1 MQKGHAILT
10 VMLIFSKSYTTSLY
24 WLFTLPRDF
33 LELMLFACLWFAA
46 PSFVHESTLPLNSPS
61 FFFFAVTSSGYAR
74 IIPTS
79 RSQPRIAHLPA
90 GSLPSFTALTL
101 PHYGPGQNPPSARGL
116 HQWNL
121 PKMISTRSCA
131 APLSDPC
138 PPPSLPL
145 LHHFD
150 VAISRLYHNVLVRQS
165 SEPLL
170 LPSFADQ
177 LWTFQFFLCACTP
190 PSLLLA
196 PFSLMD
202 TCVLWIWILIVAG
215 RSQSQCQN
223 QELKKIQPS
232 SPDLL
237 SPLNCS

>member
-1 MQKGHAILT
+1 MLNFLRLLFSFLLTLFFSFFFRRYAIFVVFYILAQVLVKDFFLTSVPPSGQRDVFFPPFNLICKGTRDFDGDANLFQILYHLSLLALHPPPGFPGAHALRLPLVCGPFICPRE
-10 VMLIFSKSYTTSLY
+10 YPPPE
-24 WLFTLPRDF
+24 FTL
-33 LELMLFACLWFAA
+33 
-46 PSFVHESTLPLNSPS
+46 

-138 PPPSLPL
+138 PPL
-145 LHHFD
+145 
-150 VAISRLYHNVLVRQS
+150 S
-165 SEPLL
+165 S
-170 LPSFADQ
+170 
-177 LWTFQFFLCACTP
+177 
-190 PSLLLA
+190 
-196 PFSLMD
+196 
-202 TCVLWIWILIVAG
+202 
-215 RSQSQCQN
+215 
-223 QELKKIQPS
+223 S
-232 SPDLL
+232 SP
-237 SPLNCS
+237 PF

>member
-138 PPPSLPL
+138 PPPLFLFSTILMLPSLVCTIMCSSANPL
-145 LHHFD
+145 NHSSFPALRINFGPF
-150 VAISRLYHNVLVRQS
+150 SFFFVRVPRPPCS
-165 SEPLL
+165 L
-170 LPSFADQ
+170 LPS
-177 LWTFQFFLCACTP
+177 L
-190 PSLLLA
+190 
-196 PFSLMD
+196 
-202 TCVLWIWILIVAG
+202 
-215 RSQSQCQN
+215 
-223 QELKKIQPS
+223 
-232 SPDLL
+232 
-237 SPLNCS
+237 